1 MTGEQ
6 GTLLAAPPDEATPDP
21 EVLHRARRIAAR
33 LAMPRPRRDVTARRG
48 VGELASVRYNGGVH
62 GENGCELYALHR
74 DDDRL
79 VMIERWAS
87 PAALQTHSTAS
98 PALQK
103 LNADLDSKLAAPLD
117 VVVLEPVLG
126 GDPARGQL

>member
-1 MTGEQ
+1 MLAAVAAGRDIVLEGPPGTSKS
-6 GTLLAAPPDEATPDP
+6 TLL
-21 EVLHRARRIAAR
+21 RGI
-33 LAMPRPRRDVTARRG
+33 TAEWG
-48 VGELASVRYNGGVH
+48 IPLVFVEGNAVEQVH
-62 GENGCELYALHR
+62 GEDGCELYALHR

-103 LNADLDSKLAAPLD
+103 LNADLDGKLAAPLD

-126 GDPARGQL
+126 GDLAKGQL